1 MYVPVPL
8 SAVLAPPTFHAIS
21 RLYFVSIQFAEKKK
35 LYYARKNTISSKIL
49 FFISSRSFT
58 GGASYSPE
66 YYINIRTGIHYF
78 PKGNATIDPGS
89 NRFKSGLNR
98 IEEKLDEVGSNKSF
112 SIICLEFFPFQMF
125 VQLLM

>member
-1 MYVPVPL
+1 MYVL
-8 SAVLAPPTFHAIS
+8 FLIS
-21 RLYFVSIQFAEKKK
+21 VSSHTHCMRFLYFATIQFTENRK
-35 LYYARKNTISSKIL
+35 LYYARKNTIFQEYSSIRIPYSL
-49 FFISSRSFT
+49 FT

-98 IEEKLDEVGSNKSF
+98 IEEKLDEVLKK
-112 SIICLEFFPFQMF
+112 IICLAILLF